1 MTIKLILLK
10 SGEDVISD
18 VSEMVVDD
26 KVIGYFFDNPCVVN
40 LITSDPQSSKFQL
53 NMKPW
58 MPLSK
63 DKKVPVVSDWVI
75 TITEPIDQVKDMYE
89 REVLNHGNG
98 NNQDHS
104 SSEQSDIGISD

>member
-10 SGEDVISD
+10 SGEDVIAD

-26 KVIGYFFDNPCVVN
+26 KVIGYFFDTPCAVN
-40 LITSDPQSSKFQL
+40 LLTSDPQSSKFKL

-63 DKKVPVVSDWVI
+63 DKKIPVVSDWVI
-75 TITEPIDQVKDMYE
+75 TITEPIDQVKEMYE
-89 REVLNHGNG
+89 REVLNYGSK

-104 SSEQSDIGISD
+104 SDEQSSTSVAD